1 MITRRQV
8 LLGSAAL
15 LAGGVGTGGYASAIE
30 PYRLWIQHYRVQPS
44 LWASGLKLRI
54 AAIADLHAC
63 KPWMPLDRVHAIVES
78 ANSLGADVIVLLG
91 DYVGS
96 QSVTIEPVDK
106 RDLAS
111 ALARLRAPLGVHA
124 VLGNHDWWDDRE
136 VQQNFAGVPE
146 IQRVLEGAGIPVYEN
161 DVQRLTKHGQ
171 SFWLCGLGD
180 QWAFYKNRNQRQRP
194 TKFGY
199 LGRDDLSG
207 TLAKLTDDAPAIMLL
222 HEPDIF
228 AEMPDRVALS
238 FAGHTHGGQ
247 VQLLGYAPIIPS
259 RYGHRYL
266 YGHIREGAK
275 DLIVSGGLGCSGL
288 PIRFGRPP
296 EIVVVDVEA
305 PGA

>member
-1 MITRRQV
+1 
-8 LLGSAAL
+8 
-15 LAGGVGTGGYASAIE
+15 
-30 PYRLWIQHYRVQPS
+30 
-44 LWASGLKLRI
+44 
-54 AAIADLHAC
+54 
-63 KPWMPLDRVHAIVES
+63 
-78 ANSLGADVIVLLG
+78 
-91 DYVGS
+91 
-96 QSVTIEPVDK
+96 
-106 RDLAS
+106 
-111 ALARLRAPLGVHA
+111 
-124 VLGNHDWWDDRE
+124 
-136 VQQNFAGVPE
+136 
-146 IQRVLEGAGIPVYEN
+146 
-161 DVQRLTKHGQ
+161 
-171 SFWLCGLGD
+171 
-180 QWAFYKNRNQRQRP
+180 
-194 TKFGY
+194 
-199 LGRDDLSG
+199 
-207 TLAKLTDDAPAIMLL
+207 MLL